1 MKRCLAL
8 CATLAFM
15 ATSVLGPIRIGH
27 AAQLTNVPREY
38 VVQPGDTLLGIA
50 LAFNVSMAS
59 LQALNDLD
67 NPSMIRAGQKLKI
80 PAERSQPGE
89 SALWTLYVVQ
99 PGDTLSAIAARFQ
112 LKVSD
117 LTRANQIGED
127 AIIRVGQRLVIPVSG
142 GVQTAS
148 AAAPAV
154 ELIPLIPVAAA
165 PTPVNEATQ
174 TSATSSES
182 GATLTAPPSDAEI
195 ETIRARLLELYNQAR
210 IANGAPP
217 LAYSFVLQ
225 AAAQAHAEDC
235 AARGTGSHV
244 GSDGSRASQRIARAG
259 YPGRITGENWALAR
273 SADQAFEMWFTK
285 EIASQG
291 PHLKNILSPRYREVG
306 FGVARAGNGYFFLI
320 ANFGG

>member
-1 MKRCLAL
+1 
-8 CATLAFM
+8 
-15 ATSVLGPIRIGH
+15 
-27 AAQLTNVPREY
+27 
-38 VVQPGDTLLGIA
+38 
-50 LAFNVSMAS
+50 
-59 LQALNDLD
+59 
-67 NPSMIRAGQKLKI
+67 
-80 PAERSQPGE
+80 
-89 SALWTLYVVQ
+89 
-99 PGDTLSAIAARFQ
+99 
-112 LKVSD
+112 
-117 LTRANQIGED
+117 
-127 AIIRVGQRLVIPVSG
+127 
-142 GVQTAS
+142 
-148 AAAPAV
+148 
-154 ELIPLIPVAAA
+154 
-165 PTPVNEATQ
+165 VNEATQ